1 MAYQIV
7 DRYQDNEEWIDKYV
21 HLDDE
26 WGNEIDCDLI
36 LSEGRSKRLMWWLFF
51 ITIVGLGAYA
61 YYRLKIKP
69 KKATTTFDSI

>member
-7 DRYQDNEEWIDKYV
+7 DRYQDNEEWIEKYV

-36 LSEGRSKRLMWWLFF
+36 LREGRSKRIVGWLFF
-51 ITIVGLGAYA
+51 ITVVGLGGYA
-61 YYRLKIKP
+61 YYRFKIKP
-69 KKATTTFDSI
+69 KKAATTFDSI